1 MSNFARRH
9 RNGHRDEAGLWG
21 RAPMINLMPATLAF
35 EDRVRA
41 WEDTFLTEHATR
53 SYPAERAVAEPDS
66 PLRTPFQRDRDR
78 IVHSK
83 SFRRLKHKTQVFVA
97 PEGDHYR
104 TRLSHTL
111 EACGI
116 ARTVARALGLN
127 EDLTEAIGLGHDLGH
142 PPFGHAGEETLD
154 RCLRDRG
161 HAGFKHNEHSLRVVE
176 VLERDGIGLNLTAPV
191 RDGILNHTGP
201 TKPATLE
208 GRIVRLVDRVAY
220 INHDIDDALR
230 AGILRADDL
239 PTAEIELLG
248 PTGSIRIDT
257 LVADIVEQSRE
268 GDDIRQSEEVGMA
281 MLRLRKFM
289 FDRVYM
295 GPTARSEHARV
306 EITMTGL
313 FDHYLAHPEVIP
325 ALDPTADPGQRVT
338 DYIAGMTDRFCISRY
353 VDLAIPE
360 QARF

>member
-1 MSNFARRH
+1 MSSFAPRQPKI
-9 RNGHRDEAGLWG
+9 DA
-21 RAPMINLMPATLAF
+21 MPATIAF
-35 EDRVRA
+35 EDRMRA
-41 WEDTFLTEHATR
+41 WEEEFLSPHATR
-53 SYPAERAVAEPDS
+53 SYPAERAAPEPDS

-154 RCLRDRG
+154 RCLKRVDPAG
-161 HAGFKHNEHSLRVVE
+161 GFKHNEHSLRVVE
-176 VLERDGIGLNLTAPV
+176 VLERDGVGLNLTAQV

-201 TKPATLE
+201 VKPATLE

-230 AGILRADDL
+230 AGILRPDDL
-239 PTAEIELLG
+239 PAAEIELLG

-257 LVADIVEQSRE
+257 LAADIVEQSAD
-268 GDDIRQSEEVGMA
+268 GGDIRQSEEVGMA

-289 FDRVYM
+289 FDRVYL
-295 GPTARSEHARV
+295 GETARSEHARV
-306 EITMTGL
+306 ERTMTGL
-313 FDHYLAHPEVIP
+313 FDHYLANPETIP
-325 ALDPTADPGQRVT
+325 ALDPGADASQRVT
-338 DYIAGMTDRFCISRY
+338 DYIAGMTDRFCISRFT
-353 VDLAIPE
+353 DLAIPE
-360 QARF
+360 AARF